1 MAADAAVRGIRE
13 VDPQGTVGLVG
24 AEPHPPYSR
33 PPLSKGLW
41 KGAPLD
47 RVWRR
52 TEELG
57 VALHLG
63 RTVRAL
69 DLVNR
74 EASDDAGQVYG
85 FQRLL
90 LATGGTP
97 RSLGGV
103 PEQASEGRDT
113 ASPGE
118 DGVIYFRTL
127 DDYHLLRR
135 LAEERERFLVVG
147 GGFIGSEIAA
157 ALAQAGKRVTMAFL
171 EEGVGARLFPRH
183 LSLFLNDYYRQ
194 RGVEVLPERSVA
206 RVEKSGDG
214 FTVYFQD
221 GSPVEADV
229 VVAGLGIRPN
239 TELAA
244 RAGLPVE
251 DGIVVD
257 PQLRAGHPDVYA
269 AGDAARFFNPALGA
283 RIRVEHEDN
292 ANTQGRMAGRN
303 MAGEAE
309 AYTHLP
315 FFYSDLFDLG
325 YEAVGE
331 LDPRLQ
337 LVEDWK
343 DPYREG
349 VVYTLR
355 NGRVRGVLLWNVW
368 GQVEAARELVAE
380 PGPHSPTTLRGRLP
394 Q

>member
-171 EEGVGARLFPRH
+171 EEGVGARLFPRQ

-194 RGVEVLPERSVA
+194 RGVEVLLQP
-206 RVEKSGDG
+206 
-214 FTVYFQD
+214 
-221 GSPVEADV
+221 
-229 VVAGLGIRPN
+229 RP
-239 TELAA
+239 
-244 RAGLPVE
+244 GCP
-251 DGIVVD
+251 D
-257 PQLRAGHPDVYA
+257 PG
-269 AGDAARFFNPALGA
+269 GA
-283 RIRVEHEDN
+283 RGQRQHPGPQPDDP
-292 ANTQGRMAGRN
+292 
-303 MAGEAE
+303 AGEVA
-309 AYTHLP
+309 TVR
-315 FFYSDLFDLG
+315 LG
-325 YEAVGE
+325 PAP
-331 LDPRLQ
+331 LS
-337 LVEDWK
+337 
-343 DPYREG
+343 
-349 VVYTLR
+349 
-355 NGRVRGVLLWNVW
+355 W
-368 GQVEAARELVAE
+368 GCAAA
-380 PGPHSPTTLRGRLP
+380 
-394 Q
+394 